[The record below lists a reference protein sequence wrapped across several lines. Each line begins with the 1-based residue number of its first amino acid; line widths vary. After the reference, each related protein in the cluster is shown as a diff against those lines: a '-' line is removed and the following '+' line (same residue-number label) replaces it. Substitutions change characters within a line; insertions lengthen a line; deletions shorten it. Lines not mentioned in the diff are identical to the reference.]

1 MYHAAEEAI
10 HSLSWDNHVYTCNE
24 LVYVREQFKNN
35 LTAATGLPASLFNL
49 SDDVIDEFIF
59 VVLDQVLYGPLAND
73 FWNLSL
79 STWTDVWTGTEEEFA
94 AE

>member
-1 MYHAAEEAI
+1 
-10 HSLSWDNHVYTCNE
+10 
-24 LVYVREQFKNN
+24 
-35 LTAATGLPASLFNL
+35 LFNL